1 MRTLTN
7 RLGLP
12 RIVLD
17 ALRNEKYDRGDAE
30 YSVTQLIAPAWQA
43 KLKREHDYEEDASG
57 LIYSLLGRSVHAV
70 IESATDGAVDV
81 MVERRFYTE
90 LDGVRI
96 SGQVDLI
103 EGDTLTDFKV
113 TSTHKRDVGPE
124 WEAQVNIYRY
134 LAFRN
139 CVTVNGMQILAIYR
153 DWSGTQAKRDAH
165 GYPRSPVAVFPVRGW
180 DFGRVE
186 EYLRSRL
193 AQHRSSNP
201 ELCTDEER
209 WARPGVFA
217 VMRDGRKSAIKLHE
231 SAAAAEMQAKL
242 LGKGHF
248 VVERPKTYPRCESF
262 CPVSKFCKP
271 WQDFKSQQREEE
283 A

>member
-7 RLGLP
+7 KLGLP
-12 RIVLD
+12 RIVLN

-43 KLKREHDYEEDASG
+43 KLKREHDYKEDASE

-70 IESATDGAVDV
+70 IESAADSSGGV

-90 LDGVRI
+90 IDGTRI

-113 TSTHKRDVGPE
+113 TSIHKREVSPE

-139 CVTVNGMQILAIYR
+139 CLTINRMQILAIFR
-153 DWSGTQAKRDAH
+153 DWSSTQARRDAQ
-165 GYPRSPVAVFPVRGW
+165 GYPQAPVAVFPVRGW

-193 AQHRSSNP
+193 DQHRSDKPNP
-201 ELCTDEER
+201 CTDEER

-217 VMRDGRKSAIKLHE
+217 VMKEGRKSAVKLHE
-231 SAAAAEMQAKL
+231 TLEEAEAHVRE
-242 LGKGHF
+242 LGKGYA
-248 VVERPKTYPRCESF
+248 VVSRPKSYTRCERY
-262 CPVSKFCKP
+262 CPVSDFCVE
-271 WQDFKSQQREEE
+271 WQRHKAATTKEEE
-283 A
+283 